1 MEECKE
7 LSIFFW
13 SSGVWGTFNA
23 LVQERMIDCY
33 WRRRC
38 KATYDEGRSMV
49 YASRELLDDSLNQR
63 RMSRDS
69 VGERVRVVGNGVK
82 EWHSLLGMK

>member
-1 MEECKE
+1 
-7 LSIFFW
+7 
-13 SSGVWGTFNA
+13 
-23 LVQERMIDCY
+23 
-33 WRRRC
+33 
-38 KATYDEGRSMV
+38 MV

-63 RMSRDS
+63 RMSRDG